1 MVSDY
6 FNYDVDSLDYI
17 ISDLELDHSSSD
29 EWPLMSFN
37 NPSCVTVS
45 DIFSEEEIGKIIFTG
60 KQSGSN
66 LGTVASHNEFVVDS
80 DVRRSK
86 VSWLKPN
93 SFNSWLYE
101 KLTRI
106 ICEVNDSNWEYDLR
120 SIQTLQFGE
129 YHSEYQGHYR
139 QHLDANLGNNVNTT
153 QRKLSFSVQLSH
165 PNDYRGGDLLLNNG
179 AELISKNKGS
189 MTLFPSHT
197 LHEVTPVTKGVRYSL
212 VGWVIGDKLK

>member
-17 ISDLELDHSSSD
+17 IPDLELNQSESD

-37 NPSCVTVS
+37 NPTYVTLP
-45 DIFSEEEIGKIIFTG
+45 DIFSEDEINRIIFTG
-60 KQSGSN
+60 KQSNGN
-66 LGTVASHNEFVVDS
+66 LGTVFSNGDYVVDS
-80 DVRRSK
+80 EVRRSK

-106 ICEVNDSNWEYDLR
+106 ICGVNDSNWEYDIR

-129 YHSEYQGHYR
+129 YHSEYKGYYKP
-139 QHLDANLGNNVNTT
+139 HLDAFLGNNVTVT

-165 PNDYRGGDLLLNNG
+165 PTYQGGDLFLNG
-179 AELISKNKGS
+179 GS
-189 MTLFPSHT
+189 DIAPKDRGSITIFPSHT
-197 LHEVTPVTKGVRYSL
+197 LHEVTPVTKGIRYSL

>member
-17 ISDLELDHSSSD
+17 IPDLELNQSESD
-29 EWPLMSFN
+29 EWPLMSCN
-37 NPSCVTVS
+37 NPTYVTIP
-45 DIFSEEEIGKIIFTG
+45 DIFSEDEISKIIFTG
-60 KQSGSN
+60 KQSNGN
-66 LGTVASHNEFVVDS
+66 LGTIFSNGDYVVDAE
-80 DVRRSK
+80 VRRSK

-106 ICEVNDSNWEYDLR
+106 ICEVNNSNWEYDIR

-129 YHSEYQGHYR
+129 YHSEYKGYYR
-139 QHLDANLGNNVNTT
+139 PHLDSFLGNNVTVT

-165 PNDYRGGDLLLNNG
+165 PTYQGGDLFLNG
-179 AELISKNKGS
+179 GS
-189 MTLFPSHT
+189 DIIPKDRGSITIFPSHT
-197 LHEVTPVTKGVRYSL
+197 LHEVTPVTKGIRYSL

>member
-17 ISDLELDHSSSD
+17 IPDLELNQSESD
-29 EWPLMSFN
+29 EWPLISFN
-37 NPSCVTVS
+37 NPTYVTIP
-45 DIFSEEEIGKIIFTG
+45 DIFSEDEISKIIFTG
-60 KQSGSN
+60 KQSNGN
-66 LGTVASHNEFVVDS
+66 LGTIFSNGDYVVDAE
-80 DVRRSK
+80 VRRSK

-106 ICEVNDSNWEYDLR
+106 ICEVNNSNWEYDIR

-129 YHSEYQGHYR
+129 YHSEYKGYYR
-139 QHLDANLGNNVNTT
+139 QHLDSFLGNNVTVT

-165 PNDYRGGDLLLNNG
+165 PTYQGGDLFLNG
-179 AELISKNKGS
+179 GS
-189 MTLFPSHT
+189 DVIPKDRGSITIFPSHT
-197 LHEVTPVTKGVRYSL
+197 LHEVTPVTKGIRYSL